1 MAHGANQILVWSEKP
16 ELLNELLGEARRKAD
31 ALGWSVAA
39 VQIGETQAELGQAG
53 ADTVYRVEA
62 GAGSGAN
69 PEVCLDALTEVLKQ
83 AHPAVVLVGATKL
96 GLEVAPRLAERVQ
109 TGYASWMVGFDV
121 DPLTCAVTARC
132 MLYSGTGMATYSF
145 KPLTAVMS
153 VAPSVFEPVGTPG
166 RAAQS
171 VTIAAGAAAPRLTIL
186 ETHPKAASGAR
197 LEDASLVVDIGQGV
211 QKAEDLVMI
220 RTLAGLL
227 DGQIGC
233 SRPIASD
240 RDWFPEWLGLSGKK
254 VSPELC
260 LTVGVSGSIQH
271 IVGIRD
277 SRLIAAVNN
286 DESAPIFSQAD
297 YGVVADLYAFLPV
310 LMERIKSRGVRP
322 AWEVG

>member
-1 MAHGANQILVWSEKP
+1 MAHGADQILVWSEKP

-39 VQIGETQAELGQAG
+39 VQIGETQADPGSAG
-53 ADTVYRVEA
+53 ADTVYRVEV
-62 GAGSGAN
+62 GAGSAAN
-69 PEVCLDALTEVLKQ
+69 PEVCLDALAEIIEQ
-83 AHPAVVLVGATKL
+83 AHPPVVLVGATKL
-96 GLEVAPRLAERVQ
+96 GLEVAPRLAERAGA
-109 TGYASWMVGFDV
+109 GYAAWMIGFDV
-121 DPLTCAVTARC
+121 DPSSSTVTARC
-132 MLYSGTGMATYSF
+132 MLYSGTGMATYAF
-145 KPLTAVMS
+145 KPQTAIMS
-153 VAPSVFEPVGTPG
+153 AAPSVFEPVSMPD
-166 RAAQS
+166 RVAQP
-171 VTIAAGAAAPRLTIL
+171 VAIAAGAAVPRLTIL

-211 QKAEDLVMI
+211 QKSEDLEMV
-220 RTLAGLL
+220 RALAGLL

-260 LTVGVSGSIQH
+260 LAVGVSGSIQH

-322 AWEVG
+322 AWEAG